1 MVILRDKDYMSYIVR
16 YIDRNIGKGYNRDQL
31 KIMLVNQGYSRAA
44 VERALRLHDEQHP
57 KVQHVVVKE
66 EPKVVIPIEEA
77 PKKRGFFARLFG
89 LGKKKN
95 EEEELV
101 KVETY

>member
-1 MVILRDKDYMSYIVR
+1 MVILRDKDYMTYIVR
-16 YIDRNIGKGYNRDQL
+16 YIDRNTSKGYNKDQL
-31 KIMLVNQGYSRAA
+31 RLMLLNQGYSRAA
-44 VERALRLHDEQHP
+44 VERAFRLYDEQHP

-66 EPKVVIPIEEA
+66 TPKVEIPVEEA

-89 LGKKKN
+89 LGKKKK